1 MRYLQTAAEISVTKS
16 KKFMLMPLF
25 ESERIEAIHSQLN
38 AKGLVPCRG
47 FRRNV
52 VVYELVCYV
61 NNIIACYVSKN
72 EEPIPIFIERSRL
85 FIANAKS
92 DSEWQAYYNSV
103 SAYLNELESHL
114 NENGIILNS

>member
-1 MRYLQTAAEISVTKS
+1 
-16 KKFMLMPLF
+16 MPLF
-25 ESERIEAIHSQLN
+25 ESEKIEAMHSQLN
-38 AKGLVPCRG
+38 AKGLAPSRG

-72 EEPIPIFIERSRL
+72 EEPIPIFIERARL

-92 DSEWQAYYNSV
+92 DSEWQMYYNSV
-103 SAYLNELESHL
+103 SVYLNELESHFR
-114 NENGIILNS
+114 ENGIILNS